1 METKGVVFEKNI
13 KALTVSN
20 PELATSILTINRQD
34 DLQVLTSKTGI
45 PSLRA
50 GHITLH
56 SIYEPIKEAEKWVE
70 YHRER
75 IERASALVVLGFG
88 LGYHIMELCKLE
100 LFKVTEMDLVVFE
113 PRLDILRTALEAV
126 DLTSILS
133 RVRLVTGDETP
144 PVAKGFEILE
154 HKPSVTLSRGY
165 FERLLPRLK
174 VLQTVKKGLKIMV
187 VSPIYGGSLPIA
199 RYCASALRNLGH
211 EVDFVDNSPYKDAF
225 LSINSITSNKTH
237 QDQLRALFTTFVSET
252 IMARCAEVKPDL
264 VFALAQAPLSDGCL
278 KRFKDYKIP
287 TAFWFVEDFRLMDYW
302 QRVAPFY
309 DYFFTI
315 QRGKFFDKLKEIGVR
330 NFSYLPMA
338 ASLDVHE
345 RLDLTREELDT
356 YGSDISFVGAGYY
369 NRRNFLKGLLDF
381 DLKIWGTEWDMNS
394 PLRKCI
400 QRSGERVETEETVK
414 IFNAT
419 KVNINLHSSTYHE
432 GVNPYGDFV
441 NPRTFEIA
449 ACEGF
454 QLVDHR
460 SEMAELFRIGE
471 EMVCFEDLND
481 MRHKIKYYL
490 DNPEERYKIARQGRE
505 RVVNDHT
512 YKHRME
518 EMLYSMV
525 KRGYE
530 PPPWRAERE
539 DEDVERLIEEAG
551 KDTELGRYLARFI
564 EKERISISDV
574 VQDIGEGKGDL
585 TETEKIFLL
594 IKEFRGQY
602 APGKT

>member
-1 METKGVVFEKNI
+1 MIFIKNI
-13 KALTVSN
+13 EILKTIN
-20 PELATSILTINRQD
+20 PELAEAILRTPRGD
-34 DLQVLTSKTGI
+34 DLQIFTARNGM
-45 PSLRA
+45 PSIKV
-50 GHITLH
+50 GNITLH
-56 SIYEPIKEAEKWVE
+56 SIYEPIKEAEAWVE
-70 YHRER
+70 HHREK

-88 LGYHIMELCKLE
+88 LGYHIIELCKLE
-100 LFKVTEMDLVVFE
+100 LFKVTEMDVVVFE
-113 PRLDILRTALEAV
+113 PRLDILRTALETV

-165 FERLLPRLK
+165 FERLLSRLK
-174 VLQTVKKGLKIMV
+174 VLQAVKKGLKIMV

-211 EVDFVDNSPYKDAF
+211 TVDFADNSIYKDAF
-225 LSINSITSNKTH
+225 LGIDKITSNKTH

-338 ASLDVHE
+338 ASMDVHE
-345 RLDLTREELDT
+345 RLDFTREELYT

-381 DLKIWGTEWDMNS
+381 DLKIWGTEWNMNS
-394 PLRKCI
+394 PLGKCI

-505 RVVNDHT
+505 RVVSDHT

-530 PPPWRAERE
+530 PPLWRAERE

-564 EKERISISDV
+564 EKERISISDI

-602 APGKT
+602 APRKA